1 MSTNNSNQNVP
12 GMIYPTTKAMVGSN
26 PADSARLTAVNKAQS
41 QAAANSAMAGGKMKR
56 KSKKHRGGASSIA
69 VPQYQMLY
77 EPQCGPGT
85 NPNNQIQG
93 NAQTS
98 TQMSANSVY
107 DAQASKM
114 GGRSKRRKGGNP
126 DWVWGCMSGGKRRT
140 SRRTSRRNKHK
151 KSRKSRTYRKY

>member
-1 MSTNNSNQNVP
+1 MSTSNSNQNVP
-12 GMIYPTTKAMVGSN
+12 GMVYPTTKAMVGSN
-26 PADSARLTAVNKAQS
+26 PADSARLTAVNKSQS

-56 KSKKHRGGASSIA
+56 VRGGASSIA

-77 EPQCGPGT
+77 EAQGGPGT

-107 DAQASKM
+107 DAQASKK

-126 DWVWGCMSGGKRRT
+126 DWVWGCMSGGKRR
-140 SRRTSRRNKHK
+140 SRTRTRRRNKHK